1 MPTEKV
7 AAVAKTLGESV
18 KERGLSF
25 IAAAE
30 LMVEH
35 REGEFGTMPP
45 KKKKI
50 FQDIQAFWITQEDAN
65 LTAKNLATLQ
75 RTLIVALSPRD
86 LKFSWTGSY
95 IGKKIKDQLD
105 NAENHISWK
114 PRSPIETSFIVDE
127 TEFIRRETPIATFTD
142 AQQQEYCNILE
153 KETEPQWFK
162 KLESWEQNYLK
173 ERLREWES
181 ARLLDPNTKQ
191 NLGEYLG
198 PLSST
203 IRRYPGVANAYK
215 TELYS
220 VDKQGKSTLLF
231 TKIRSATIAPVKM
244 GPKGNRILVNMP
256 LYKNKEKKQKI
267 AAAKENLEQLVV
279 AALKAKIQEL
289 KELKELKDSP
299 KDISKIELP
308 VLFQTLYTPPLQ
320 PPGAYNNAS
329 VMKAFNQLAVELG
342 TAEKIQIF
350 IKKHNIS
357 GPEESITFKKIDLL
371 YSNRAVNV
379 GRGLSW
385 IINLISEQGRKSR
398 LSDSVLKGYI
408 NKIKNDDLDKKILE
422 EALKSYNS
430 IPYIG
435 NTLKSGL
442 MPVWS
447 AIRKIFGLPKV
458 SQATNASA
466 ELAALE
472 QIIAS
477 KVGVRVG
484 GCVSGKDREE
494 MVTCIALAQRTFY
507 EKHTK
512 FPPQNPKTDAD
523 KALRQEFVDAV
534 AHIYLNTHGRELA
547 AANAPGCEGLKNIED
562 VFAGDI
568 CKKIQVLAPNAVTNS
583 QKIAGLNKI
592 SLEKIEEVD
601 SRTFI
606 QQVRDF
612 KEKKSTTVL
621 PLNSPAVTAN
631 TSTAVKANTSTD
643 ILPTSSLDTD
653 NSGTVPK
660 P

>member
-1 MPTEKV
+1 MPTEK
-7 AAVAKTLGESV
+7 AAVAKTLGASV

-35 REGEFGTMPP
+35 GEGEFGTMHR

-86 LKFSWTGSY
+86 IKFSWTGSY
-95 IGKKIKDQLD
+95 IDKKIKDQLD

-114 PRSPIETSFIVDE
+114 PRSPIETFFTVSE
-127 TEFIRRETPIATFTD
+127 TNFIRIETPIATFTE
-142 AQQQEYCNILE
+142 AQTEEYLNILD
-153 KETEPQWFK
+153 KKTEPQWFK

-173 ERLREWES
+173 ERLREWAS
-181 ARLLDPNTKQ
+181 ARLVHPNTKQ

-220 VDKQGKSTLLF
+220 VDAQGNRTLLF

-256 LYKNKEKKQKI
+256 FYKTKEKKQKI

-289 KELKELKDSP
+289 KDSP
-299 KDISKIELP
+299 KNISNIELP

-342 TAEKIQIF
+342 TEEKIQIF

-408 NKIKNDDLDKKILE
+408 NKIEDNDPDKQMLQKALE
-422 EALKSYNS
+422 SYNS

-507 EKHTK
+507 QENKR
-512 FPPQNPKTDAD
+512 FPPQNPKTLED

-568 CKKIQVLAPNAVTNS
+568 CKKIHELAPDAVTNS

-592 SLEKIEEVD
+592 SLKKIEEVD
-601 SRTFI
+601 SRTFM
-606 QQVRDF
+606 QQVIDF
-612 KEKKSTTVL
+612 KQQKSTTVR
-621 PLNSPAVTAN
+621 PLDSP
-631 TSTAVKANTSTD
+631 AVKANTSTA
-643 ILPTSSLDTD
+643 ILPTSRLDSA
-653 NSGTVPK
+653 NSATPHK
-660 P
+660 FK